1 MARRETAL
9 SGRFPTRE
17 GAAAGATGM
26 FTITLT
32 KPGPGRPMTEHW
44 AYDERAQAL
53 DDLGWI
59 AARVTP
65 GTELV
70 MRDPEG
76 VDLLRVTKTA

>member
-1 MARRETAL
+1 M
-9 SGRFPTRE
+9 SGRGTSKVGE
-17 GAAAGATGM
+17 AAGASGL
-26 FTITLT
+26 FTITLIR
-32 KPGPGRPMTEHW
+32 PGPGRPVAEHW

-59 AARVTP
+59 AERVPP

-70 MRDPEG
+70 LRDPEG

>member
-1 MARRETAL
+1 V
-9 SGRFPTRE
+9 SGRYPSKA
-17 GAAAGATGM
+17 GAAAGASGM
-26 FTITLT
+26 FSITLDR
-32 KPGPGRPMTEHW
+32 PGPGRQVAEHW

-59 AARVTP
+59 AERVTP

-70 MRDPEG
+70 LRDPEG